1 MLGADLPPSSPSD
14 YKLHEVKPSLLPMGL
29 PKVQIPTPREQVWA
43 VGRARRRRRN
53 VKPIFSLLAELFDLD
68 IAFLRITEI
77 LIK

>member
-1 MLGADLPPSSPSD
+1 
-14 YKLHEVKPSLLPMGL
+14 MGL

-43 VGRARRRRRN
+43 VGRARSRRRN